1 MKEKDIKEIEL
12 NKGDKIK
19 LTKKVVIEISKN
31 DKRILK
37 LVKVAKEI
45 VLKEDEDLFK
55 ELAKY

>member
-1 MKEKDIKEIEL
+1 MRKEDVKIIEI
-12 NKGDKIK
+12 NKGDKVR